1 MGYRAN
7 DSYFSYARD
16 FLQNTISVKRLAQVM
31 KLGNLGNQVVLVSEK
46 AFEQLTFIG
55 TEEAKQDIY
64 FPLRK
69 KRDEL
74 ARMSYLS
81 DRKGSALDPNDIY
94 VLDII
99 RGGIKADDPRLQ

>member
-1 MGYRAN
+1 MTMLMLPMWISLLIRTYSLMALLDNGGIV
-7 DSYFSYARD
+7 ST
-16 FLQNTISVKRLAQVM
+16 FLTRL
-31 KLGNLGNQVVLVSEK
+31 GFEK
-46 AFEQLTFIG
+46 LTFIG
-55 TEEAKQDIY
+55 TEEAVQDVY

-81 DRKGSALDPNDIY
+81 DRKGNMLDPNDIY

-99 RGGIKADDPRLQ
+99 RGGIKANDPRLQ